1 MIMVNKFRVNEK
13 KSINNSNKTI
23 NNILILVLSVFS
35 IASIDTGST
44 GATIAYIG
52 DAEPKTASDIQEFTK
67 DLDQVIPLS
76 PTGKVDA
83 LFLMGDMETIS
94 NTLKSVNAST
104 AKDIPI
110 YFVIGNYEAGSNSE
124 TALIQSRYSNSSFL
138 LAPGPPGTDRTTYSM
153 NVGNMHII
161 NMNEYW
167 DGATDDSYG
176 NGYIQDALYN
186 WISNDLSGTTRYK
199 IVVGHDPL
207 YPVGRHVNDSLDA
220 NITNRDNLQALF
232 VSKNVDL
239 FIGGHTHNAGL
250 QNISGIFHAN
260 SGTSGTGPN
269 PDGKDSLGPED
280 SFASIL
286 YTYTNDTGSLLLTW
300 KRENLTWDT
309 PAAITYTIN
318 NVISSST
325 IPPQPWNLKYTMG
338 NYWVNHTWQAGTGVV
353 TDAFNISVNGVWYNG
368 TDQYYNDSA
377 GASNWSDITIWA
389 WNNSGSGN
397 MSVLSVS
404 QNVQAPSLPP
414 PINIINYAPLSPI
427 IDNEGATRAFNIT
440 FNETVNLTW
449 YINRTQVSSNS
460 SVTAGNYTNSSAK
473 SGTWNVS
480 AVANNSNGTVVK
492 TWIWIVSGLIANP
505 AGPYTGTPNVLINFT
520 GSASGG
526 TAPYSY
532 NWSFGD
538 GWTSSLT
545 NPAHAYLNRGDYT
558 AILTVTDSVGITSS
572 VTAPVSVEWV
582 RFINGTVID
591 GDSKSGVSGVK
602 ILTDTGLSTMTD
614 TTGFY
619 SFSINSGTYNII
631 ATLEP
636 VYYQNSTTVSLL
648 SAVEVRDIEL
658 LKKPTG
664 NITGIIG

>member
-1 MIMVNKFRVNEK
+1 MKYIY
-13 KSINNSNKTI
+13 IHIDNNTNKTI
-23 NNILILVLSVFS
+23 NKILILVIAVFS
-35 IASIDTGST
+35 VASIDTMST

-52 DAEPKTASDIQEFTK
+52 DAEPKSSSDIQELTK
-67 DLDQVIPLS
+67 DLDQILPLS

-83 LFLMGDMETIS
+83 LFLMGDMKTIS
-94 NTLKSVNAST
+94 NTLQSINAST
-104 AKDIPI
+104 VKSVPI
-110 YFVIGNYEAGSNSE
+110 YFVIGNYEGSSNSE
-124 TALIQSRYSNSSFL
+124 TALIQGRYSESPIQLIS
-138 LAPGPPGTDRTTYSM
+138 GPTGTDKTTYSM
-153 NVGNMHII
+153 NVGKMHVI

-186 WISNDLSGTTRYK
+186 WISNDLSETTNYK

-220 NITNRDNLQALF
+220 NITNRDNLQELF

-250 QNISGIFHAN
+250 QNISGVFHAN
-260 SGTSGTGPN
+260 SGTSGSGPN
-269 PDGKDSLGPED
+269 PAGYDSLGPED
-280 SFASIL
+280 NFASIL

-300 KRENLTWDT
+300 KHENLTWDT
-309 PAAITYTIN
+309 PVSTSYIISKAI
-318 NVISSST
+318 SPST
-325 IPPQPWNLKYTMG
+325 IPPQPIGLQSDIG

-353 TDAFNISVNGVWYNG
+353 TDAYNISVNGVWCNG

-377 GASNWSDITIWA
+377 GASNWSDITVWA
-389 WNNSGSGN
+389 WNNSGLGN
-397 MSVLSVS
+397 MSALSVS
-404 QNVQAPSLPP
+404 QNIQAPSLPS

-427 IDNEGATRAFNIT
+427 VDNEGAIRAFNIT
-440 FNETVNLTW
+440 VNETVDVTW
-449 YINRTQVSSNS
+449 YINGTQVSSNS
-460 SVTAGNYTNSSAK
+460 SVTAANYTNTSAK

-480 AVANNSNGTVVK
+480 AVANNSNGTIVK
-492 TWIWIVSGLIANP
+492 TWIWIVSDLIANA

-538 GWTSSLT
+538 GGTSNLT
-545 NPAHAYLNRGDYT
+545 NPAHSYSNNGYYNVNLT
-558 AILTVTDSVGITSS
+558 ATDSAGRTSS
-572 VTAPVSVEWV
+572 PDNTPVSVEWV
-582 RFINGTVID
+582 RFINGTVMD
-591 GDSKSGVSGVK
+591 DSKSGVSGVK
-602 ILTDTGLSTMTD
+602 ILTDTGLSTITD

-619 SFSINSGTYNII
+619 SFSINSGTYNIT

-636 VYYQNSTTVSLL
+636 FYYQNSTTVSLL
-648 SAVEVRDIEL
+648 SAVEVRNIEL

-664 NITGIIG
+664 NITGIIA